1 MTAEPVETRPILP
14 GFHPD
19 PSICRV
25 GDDFY
30 LVTSTFEYFPGLPV
44 HHSRDLVNW
53 ELIGSALDRPS
64 QLDLDRLASSK
75 GLYAPTIRHHDGVFY
90 LVCTLVDSRENRTSS
105 NFVVTATDPAGPWS
119 EPVWL
124 GETESFDPSL
134 FFDGDDVWF
143 VATRPNPAAA
153 VPGGT
158 EVWVQAFDLAT
169 KTLTGPQHVIWHG
182 ALVDAVWA
190 EAPHLYRAPD
200 GSVLLVVAEGG
211 TAYHHA
217 VTCAKADH
225 VTGPYRNGPT
235 NPVLSHRHL
244 GEQYPVM
251 GAGHADLVDAPDG
264 SWWAVLL
271 AMRIRTAD
279 DGAHYPM
286 GRETFL
292 ARVEWEDG
300 WPIVN
305 PGVGA
310 LRAEQ
315 PGLTGST
322 PPPAAPARDDFDAV
336 TLGAHWSYLRTP
348 RVPIVE
354 LAQRPGWLGL
364 LPQPTGVD
372 EVDCPAFVSRPQAAW
387 DFTASGLLDFA
398 PRSERDGAGIVLRQN
413 ENFSLKLLVTLDT
426 GGRRVARA
434 IRRFD
439 GVDEVA
445 GETAVPDGPLEL
457 AVSGSGLEY
466 SFLVGGEKLAT
477 VDGRG
482 LSTSLAGGFTGVM
495 LGPYAFAD
503 PTDPASTGAP
513 TAWWDWFDLR

>member
-1 MTAEPVETRPILP
+1 MPILA

-53 ELIGSALDRPS
+53 ELIGAALDRPE
-64 QLDLDRLASSK
+64 QLDLDGIESSK

-90 LVCTLVDSRENRTSS
+90 LVCTLVGPAEGHPGG

-119 EPVWL
+119 DPVWL
-124 GETESFDPSL
+124 GEPESFDPSL

-143 VATRPNPAAA
+143 VATRLDHDSP
-153 VPGGT
+153 VEGRT
-158 EVWVQAFDLAT
+158 EVWVQRFDPASLS
-169 KTLTGPQHVIWHG
+169 LTGPATVIWNG
-182 ALVDAVWA
+182 ALVDARWA

-200 GSVLLVVAEGG
+200 GSVLLMIAEAG

-217 VTCAKADH
+217 VTCAKADQ
-225 VTGPYRNGPT
+225 VTGPYRNNPA
-235 NPVLSHRHL
+235 NPVLTHRHL
-244 GEQYPVM
+244 GERYPVM

-264 SWWAVLL
+264 TWWVVLL
-271 AMRIRTAD
+271 AMRVQAAE

-292 ARVEWEDG
+292 AEVVWEDG

-310 LRAEQ
+310 LREEQ
-315 PGLTGST
+315 PGLDGATAPMT
-322 PPPAAPARDDFDAV
+322 AAVRDDFEAA
-336 TLGAHWSYLRTP
+336 TLGPHWSYLRTP
-348 RVPIVE
+348 RTAFVE
-354 LAQRPGWLGL
+354 LAERPGRLGL
-364 LPQPTGVD
+364 RPQPTGID
-372 EVDCPAFVSRPQAAW
+372 DIGCPAFISRPQAAW
-387 DFTASGLLDFA
+387 DFTASGRLDFA
-398 PRSERDGAGIVLRQN
+398 PRSSRDAAGIVLRQN
-413 ENFSLKLLVTLDT
+413 ENFTLQLLITLDDE
-426 GGRRVARA
+426 GRRVALVV
-434 IRRFD
+434 RRFA

-445 GETAVPDGPLEL
+445 GRIEVPEGPLEL
-457 AVSGSGLEY
+457 SVHGSGLEY
-466 SFLVGGEKLAT
+466 SFAVDGVPVAT
-477 VDGRG
+477 AVDGRG

-495 LGPYAFAD
+495 LGPYAVAGAGG
-503 PTDPASTGAP
+503 PAGGGEETDVPV
-513 TAWWDWFDLR
+513 AWWDWFELR